1 VSSPTTIILL
11 KYSGGYF
18 DRLGQAR
25 IYKNWLT
32 TRNIEHTFMI
42 LDSYEPQIPHV
53 IRLGSKDATAFKLR
67 FGL

>member
-1 VSSPTTIILL
+1 MSSQIAIIL

-18 DRLGQAR
+18 DRLGQSR

-32 TRNIEHTFMI
+32 TRNIEHTFMM
-42 LDSYEPQIPHV
+42 LDSYEPEMPHLV
-53 IRLGSKDATAFKLR
+53 LLDNKDATAFKLR